1 MQSFRCIINQP
12 NHPSRVAARRSYR
25 SPSVAPVDRK
35 CCKTP
40 PPTIINDPRLLTQ
53 STFICAILRSNIEH
67 GKAVSISSCIA
78 AVDRTSWQLSRPLPE
93 KRQND
98 VPNEAIQTRPASCW
112 GLWDLRCFGNLW
124 ENGQTYPLNQTSH
137 LYTGSLH
144 LYFYLGTPQLNY
156 K

>member
-1 MQSFRCIINQP
+1 MLAWLIFVETVMQSFRCIINQP

-67 GKAVSISSCIA
+67 GKAVSIASCIA
-78 AVDRTSWQLSRPLPE
+78 AVDRTSWQLSRQR
-93 KRQND
+93 KGRMMC
-98 VPNEAIQTRPASCW
+98 QTR
-112 GLWDLRCFGNLW
+112 LYKHDLHHVEDC
-124 ENGQTYPLNQTSH
+124 EI
-137 LYTGSLH
+137 
-144 LYFYLGTPQLNY
+144 
-156 K
+156 